1 MTSRLTSRNLLLTVQ
16 GNTKLIRVSSQI
28 HNLQDFSSL
37 RTIFCERTL
46 LINHNKTHLTLYN
59 TTKEGG
65 CPNTN
70 LKVFQFCRRM
80 SSNIRKDYH
89 NCKSNSRNNRRVF
102 NKSKLRFK
110 VAITQR
116 KYSILYQRKIIFRC
130 SIKKNISVGHNLGRW
145 KR

>member
-1 MTSRLTSRNLLLTVQ
+1 MLLTSRLTSRNPLLTVQ
-16 GNTKLIRVSSQI
+16 GNTKLIRVSSLI
-28 HNLQDFSSL
+28 PNLSGSRSL
-37 RTIFCERTL
+37 RIIWWERTIP
-46 LINHNKTHLTLYN
+46 INQIRTHSKLYN

-110 VAITQR
+110 VAIPQW
-116 KYSILYQRKIIFRC
+116 KYSILYQSKIIFRC
-130 SIKKNISVGHNLGRW
+130 SRKKNISVGHNLGR
-145 KR
+145 